1 MKGGSQMT
9 KDKKVLY
16 IVSLLIFAVLLVSLF
31 VPVKDSKILTACL
44 LIVLT
49 VVTRLLI
56 RKRTSFSINKKE
68 VILLSA
74 IIGVLYVVAVQLSGI
89 YFGFYQNPYLANLY
103 MFFTT
108 VIPIVTIII
117 TSEIIRS
124 TLLAQKNTFVSVL
137 AFLSCLL
144 VEILAFSNIAGITSF
159 NRFMDLVGLTF
170 FPAIS
175 ANIYYHYASRR
186 FGAVPNIVF
195 RMITTLY
202 IYVIPTVTGMS
213 DAIFS
218 MIKLV
223 LPLAMYALISAL
235 FEKKKKSPL
244 KKTGKLSI
252 LGTVLASVVIVS
264 IAMLISCQFRFGA
277 IVIATESMTGEINKG
292 DMIIYE
298 EYKDQKIEEGQVIV
312 FLHNKNRIIHR
323 VSRIETIGGETRYY
337 TKGDANSSEDTGYRT
352 DSDIV
357 GLTDMK
363 IAYAG
368 YPTLW
373 LRELI
378 KN

>member
-1 MKGGSQMT
+1 MT

-16 IVSLLIFAVLLVSLF
+16 TVSLLIFAVLLVSLF

-186 FGAVPNIVF
+186 FGAIPNIVF

-352 DSDIV
+352 EADIV